1 MTRVNKT
8 RRGAGTVLIAHP
20 SADLYGSDRV
30 MLETVDAMVAEGRQ
44 VAVTLPAD
52 GPLVRLIQERGARVE
67 ICLSPVLRKSALRPV
82 GMVKLLL
89 ETARSLPASISL
101 IRRSGAAVVLVNT
114 VTIPF
119 WIPVARLVRRP
130 VICHVHEAEAS
141 ASSVIKRA
149 LALPLL
155 LANAL
160 IVNSRF
166 SLTVLTSSFAR
177 LGRKATVVVNAVPG
191 PEHPTLA
198 RESLDGVVR
207 LLYIGRLS
215 PRKGPDVAIEAVSVL
230 RSCGVRATLDL
241 VGAPFPGYEW
251 FEQDLRDMVRRRG
264 LGDAVTFHGFQS
276 DVWRHLASADVVV
289 VPSVKDEPFGNT
301 AVESVL
307 SARPVVVSATSGLQE
322 AVEGYGSAQ
331 QVRPADPDALAD
343 AIGRV
348 YDDWPTFREKAFA
361 DAHTAAERHAPAE
374 YARRVCEIVDSVQRS
389 ADRPRGGSIAGVM
402 RGAATVTAL
411 AYGQ

>member
-1 MTRVNKT
+1 
-8 RRGAGTVLIAHP
+8 
-20 SADLYGSDRV
+20 
-30 MLETVDAMVAEGRQ
+30 MLETVDALVAAGRR
-44 VAVTLPAD
+44 VVVTLPAD
-52 GPLVRLIQERGARVE
+52 GPLVQLIEARGARVE
-67 ICLSPVLRKSALRPV
+67 LCLSPVLRKSALRPV

-119 WIPVARLVRRP
+119 WIPVGRLVRRP

-155 LANAL
+155 LANKL

-166 SLTVLTSSFAR
+166 SLGVLTSSFAR
-177 LGRKATVVVNAVPG
+177 LGRKATVVLNAVAGPG
-191 PEHPTLA
+191 QPTLA
-198 RESLDGVVR
+198 RAGLDGVVR

-215 PRKGPDVAIEAVSVL
+215 PRKGPDVAIEAVNVL
-230 RSCGVRATLDL
+230 RARGVRASLDL

-251 FEQDLRDMVRRRG
+251 FEQDLRDLVRRKD
-264 LGDAVTFHGFQS
+264 LGGAVTFHGFQS
-276 DVWRHLASADVVV
+276 DVWPHLLSADVVV

-331 QVRPADPDALAD
+331 QVRPADPHALAD

-348 YDDWPTFREKAFA
+348 HDDWPTFREKAFQ
-361 DAHTAAERHAPAE
+361 DAQTAAERHAPAE
-374 YARRVCEIVDSVQRS
+374 YARRVCQIIDSVQCS
-389 ADRPRGGSIAGVM
+389 V
-402 RGAATVTAL
+402 
-411 AYGQ
+411 Q

>member
-1 MTRVNKT
+1 VTRVNKT

-30 MLETVDAMVAEGRQ
+30 MLETVDALVAAGRR
-44 VAVTLPAD
+44 VVVTLPAD
-52 GPLVRLIQERGARVE
+52 GPLVQLIEARGARVE
-67 ICLSPVLRKSALRPV
+67 LCLSPVLRKSALRPV
-82 GMVKLLL
+82 GMVRLLL

-155 LANAL
+155 LANKL

-166 SLTVLTSSFAR
+166 SLGVLTSSFAR
-177 LGRKATVVVNAVPG
+177 LGRKATVVLNAVAG
-191 PEHPTLA
+191 PEQPTLA
-198 RESLDGVVR
+198 REGLDGVVR

-215 PRKGPDVAIEAVSVL
+215 PRKGPDVAIEAVNVL
-230 RSCGVRATLDL
+230 RTRGVRASLDL

-251 FEQDLRDMVRRRG
+251 FEQDLRDLVRRKD
-264 LGDAVTFHGFQS
+264 LGGAVTFHGFQS
-276 DVWRHLASADVVV
+276 DVWPHLLSADVVV

-348 YDDWPTFREKAFA
+348 HDDWPTFREKAFQ

-374 YARRVCEIVDSVQRS
+374 YARRVCEIVDSVQ
-389 ADRPRGGSIAGVM
+389 
-402 RGAATVTAL
+402 
-411 AYGQ
+411 

>member
-30 MLETVDAMVAEGRQ
+30 MLETVDALVAAGRR
-44 VAVTLPAD
+44 VVVTLPAD
-52 GPLVRLIQERGARVE
+52 GPLVQLIEARGARVE
-67 ICLSPVLRKSALRPV
+67 LCLSPVLRKSALRPV

-155 LANAL
+155 LANKL

-166 SLTVLTSSFAR
+166 SLGVLTSSFAR
-177 LGRKATVVVNAVPG
+177 LGRKATVVLNAVAG
-191 PEHPTLA
+191 PEQPTLA
-198 RESLDGVVR
+198 RAGLDGVVR

-215 PRKGPDVAIEAVSVL
+215 PRKGPDVAIEAVNVL
-230 RSCGVRATLDL
+230 RARGVRASLDL

-251 FEQDLRDMVRRRG
+251 FEQDLRDLVRRKD
-264 LGDAVTFHGFQS
+264 LGGAVTFLGFQS
-276 DVWRHLASADVVV
+276 DVWPHLLSADVVV

-348 YDDWPTFREKAFA
+348 HDDWPTFREKAFQ

-374 YARRVCEIVDSVQRS
+374 YARRVCEIVDSVQ
-389 ADRPRGGSIAGVM
+389 
-402 RGAATVTAL
+402 
-411 AYGQ
+411 

>member
-30 MLETVDAMVAEGRQ
+30 MLETVDALVAAGRR
-44 VAVTLPAD
+44 VVVTLPAD
-52 GPLVRLIQERGARVE
+52 GPLVQLIEARGARVE
-67 ICLSPVLRKSALRPV
+67 LCLSPVLRKSALRPV

-89 ETARSLPASISL
+89 ETARSMPASISL

-119 WIPVARLVRRP
+119 WIPVGRLVRRP

-155 LANAL
+155 LANKL

-166 SLTVLTSSFAR
+166 SLGVLTSSFAR
-177 LGRKATVVVNAVPG
+177 LGRKATVVLNAVAG
-191 PEHPTLA
+191 PEQPTLA
-198 RESLDGVVR
+198 RAGLDGVVR

-215 PRKGPDVAIEAVSVL
+215 PRKGPDVAIEAVNVL
-230 RSCGVRATLDL
+230 RARGVRASLDL

-251 FEQDLRDMVRRRG
+251 FEQDLRDLVRRKD
-264 LGDAVTFHGFQS
+264 LGGAVTFHGFQS
-276 DVWRHLASADVVV
+276 DVWPHLLSADVVV

-331 QVRPADPDALAD
+331 QVRPADPHALAD

-348 YDDWPTFREKAFA
+348 HDDWPTFREKAFQ
-361 DAHTAAERHAPAE
+361 DAQTAAERHAPAE
-374 YARRVCEIVDSVQRS
+374 YARRVCQIVDSVQ
-389 ADRPRGGSIAGVM
+389 
-402 RGAATVTAL
+402 
-411 AYGQ
+411 

>member
-30 MLETVDAMVAEGRQ
+30 MLETVDALVAAGRR
-44 VAVTLPAD
+44 VVVTLPAD
-52 GPLVRLIQERGARVE
+52 GPLVQLIEARGARVE
-67 ICLSPVLRKSALRPV
+67 LCLSPVLRKSALRPV

-155 LANAL
+155 LANKL

-166 SLTVLTSSFAR
+166 SLGVLTSSFAR
-177 LGRKATVVVNAVPG
+177 LGRKATVVLNAVAG
-191 PEHPTLA
+191 PEQPTLA
-198 RESLDGVVR
+198 RAGLDGVVR

-215 PRKGPDVAIEAVSVL
+215 PRKGPDVAIEAVNVL
-230 RSCGVRATLDL
+230 RARGVRASLDL

-251 FEQDLRDMVRRRG
+251 FEQDLRDLVRRKD
-264 LGDAVTFHGFQS
+264 LGGAVTFHGFQS
-276 DVWRHLASADVVV
+276 DVWPHLLSADVVV

-348 YDDWPTFREKAFA
+348 HDDWPTFREKAFQ

-374 YARRVCEIVDSVQRS
+374 YARRVCEIVDSVQ
-389 ADRPRGGSIAGVM
+389 
-402 RGAATVTAL
+402 
-411 AYGQ
+411 

>member
-30 MLETVDAMVAEGRQ
+30 MLETVDALVAAGRR
-44 VAVTLPAD
+44 VVVTLPAD
-52 GPLVRLIQERGARVE
+52 GPLVGLIEARGARVE
-67 ICLSPVLRKSALRPV
+67 LCLSPVLRKSALRPV

-155 LANAL
+155 LANKL

-166 SLTVLTSSFAR
+166 SLGVLTSSFAR
-177 LGRKATVVVNAVPG
+177 LGRKATVVLNAVAG
-191 PEHPTLA
+191 PEQPTLA
-198 RESLDGVVR
+198 RAGLDGVVR

-215 PRKGPDVAIEAVSVL
+215 PRKGPDVAIEAVNVL
-230 RSCGVRATLDL
+230 RARGVRASLDL

-251 FEQDLRDMVRRRG
+251 FEQDLRDLVRRKD
-264 LGDAVTFHGFQS
+264 LGGAVTFHGFQS
-276 DVWRHLASADVVV
+276 DVWPHLLSADVVV

-348 YDDWPTFREKAFA
+348 HDDWPTFREKAFQ

-374 YARRVCEIVDSVQRS
+374 YARRVCEIVDSVQ
-389 ADRPRGGSIAGVM
+389 
-402 RGAATVTAL
+402 
-411 AYGQ
+411 

>member
-1 MTRVNKT
+1 VTRVNKT

-30 MLETVDAMVAEGRQ
+30 MLETVDALVAAGRR
-44 VAVTLPAD
+44 VVVTLPAD
-52 GPLVRLIQERGARVE
+52 GPLVQLIEARGARVE
-67 ICLSPVLRKSALRPV
+67 LCLSPVLRKSALRPV

-141 ASSVIKRA
+141 ASSVIKRS

-155 LANAL
+155 LANKL

-166 SLTVLTSSFAR
+166 SLGVLTSSFAR
-177 LGRKATVVVNAVPG
+177 LGRKATVVLNAVAG
-191 PEHPTLA
+191 PEQPTLA
-198 RESLDGVVR
+198 RAGLDGVVR

-215 PRKGPDVAIEAVSVL
+215 PRKGPDVAIEAVNVL
-230 RSCGVRATLDL
+230 RARGVRASLDL

-251 FEQDLRDMVRRRG
+251 FEQDLRDLVRRKD
-264 LGDAVTFHGFQS
+264 LGGAVTFHGFQS
-276 DVWRHLASADVVV
+276 DVWPHLLSADVVV

-348 YDDWPTFREKAFA
+348 HDDWPTFREKAFQ

-374 YARRVCEIVDSVQRS
+374 YARRVCEIVDSVQ
-389 ADRPRGGSIAGVM
+389 
-402 RGAATVTAL
+402 
-411 AYGQ
+411 

>member
-30 MLETVDAMVAEGRQ
+30 MLETVDALVAAGRR
-44 VAVTLPAD
+44 VVVTLPAD
-52 GPLVRLIQERGARVE
+52 GPLVQLIEARGARVE
-67 ICLSPVLRKSALRPV
+67 LCLSPVLRKSALRPV

-119 WIPVARLVRRP
+119 WIPVGRLVRRP

-155 LANAL
+155 LANKL

-166 SLTVLTSSFAR
+166 SLGVLTSSFAR
-177 LGRKATVVVNAVPG
+177 LGRKATVVLNAVAGPG
-191 PEHPTLA
+191 QPTLA
-198 RESLDGVVR
+198 RAGLDGVVR

-215 PRKGPDVAIEAVSVL
+215 PRKGPDVAIEAVNVL
-230 RSCGVRATLDL
+230 RARGVRASLDL

-251 FEQDLRDMVRRRG
+251 FEQDLRDLVRRKD
-264 LGDAVTFHGFQS
+264 LGGAVTFHGFQS
-276 DVWRHLASADVVV
+276 DVWPHLLSADVVV

-331 QVRPADPDALAD
+331 QVRPADPHALAD

-348 YDDWPTFREKAFA
+348 HDDWPTFREKAFQ
-361 DAHTAAERHAPAE
+361 DAQTAAERHAPAE
-374 YARRVCEIVDSVQRS
+374 YARRVCQIVDSVQ
-389 ADRPRGGSIAGVM
+389 
-402 RGAATVTAL
+402 
-411 AYGQ
+411 

>member
-30 MLETVDAMVAEGRQ
+30 MLETVDALVAAGRR
-44 VAVTLPAD
+44 VVVTLPAD
-52 GPLVRLIQERGARVE
+52 GPLVQLIEARGARVE
-67 ICLSPVLRKSALRPV
+67 LCLSPVLRKSALRPV

-155 LANAL
+155 LANKL

-166 SLTVLTSSFAR
+166 SLGVLTSSFAR
-177 LGRKATVVVNAVPG
+177 LGRKATVVLNAVAG
-191 PEHPTLA
+191 PEQPTLA
-198 RESLDGVVR
+198 RAGLDGVVR

-215 PRKGPDVAIEAVSVL
+215 PRKGPDVAIEAVNVL
-230 RSCGVRATLDL
+230 RARGVRASLDL

-251 FEQDLRDMVRRRG
+251 FEQDLRDLVRRKD
-264 LGDAVTFHGFQS
+264 LGGAVTFHGFQS
-276 DVWRHLASADVVV
+276 DVWPHLLSADVVV
-289 VPSVKDEPFGNT
+289 VPSVKDEPFGNI

-348 YDDWPTFREKAFA
+348 HDDWPTFREKAFQ

-374 YARRVCEIVDSVQRS
+374 YARRVCEIVDSVQ
-389 ADRPRGGSIAGVM
+389 
-402 RGAATVTAL
+402 
-411 AYGQ
+411 

>member
-1 MTRVNKT
+1 VTRVNKT

-30 MLETVDAMVAEGRQ
+30 MLETVDALVAAGRR
-44 VAVTLPAD
+44 VVVTLPAD
-52 GPLVRLIQERGARVE
+52 GPLVQLIEARGARVE
-67 ICLSPVLRKSALRPV
+67 LCLSPVLRKSALRPV

-155 LANAL
+155 LANKL

-166 SLTVLTSSFAR
+166 SLGVLTSSFAR
-177 LGRKATVVVNAVPG
+177 LGRKATVVLNAVAG
-191 PEHPTLA
+191 PEQPTLA
-198 RESLDGVVR
+198 RAGLDGVVR

-215 PRKGPDVAIEAVSVL
+215 PRKGPDVAIEAVNVL
-230 RSCGVRATLDL
+230 RTRGVRASLDL
-241 VGAPFPGYEW
+241 IGAPFPGYEW
-251 FEQDLRDMVRRRG
+251 FEQDLRDLVRRKD
-264 LGDAVTFHGFQS
+264 LGGAVTFHGFQS
-276 DVWRHLASADVVV
+276 DVWPHLLSADVVV

-348 YDDWPTFREKAFA
+348 HDDWPTFREKAFQ

-374 YARRVCEIVDSVQRS
+374 YARRVCEIVDSVQ
-389 ADRPRGGSIAGVM
+389 
-402 RGAATVTAL
+402 
-411 AYGQ
+411 

>member
-1 MTRVNKT
+1 VTRVNKT

-30 MLETVDAMVAEGRQ
+30 MLETVDALVAAGRR
-44 VAVTLPAD
+44 VVVTLPAD
-52 GPLVRLIQERGARVE
+52 GPLVQLIEARGTRVE
-67 ICLSPVLRKSALRPV
+67 LCLSPVLRKSALRPV

-155 LANAL
+155 LANKL

-166 SLTVLTSSFAR
+166 SLGVLTSSFAR
-177 LGRKATVVVNAVPG
+177 LGRKATVVLNAVAG
-191 PEHPTLA
+191 PEQPTLA
-198 RESLDGVVR
+198 RAGLDGVVR

-215 PRKGPDVAIEAVSVL
+215 PRKGPDVAIEAVNVL
-230 RSCGVRATLDL
+230 RARGVRASLDL

-251 FEQDLRDMVRRRG
+251 FEQDLRDLVRRKD
-264 LGDAVTFHGFQS
+264 LGGAVTFHGFQS
-276 DVWRHLASADVVV
+276 DVWPHLLSADVVV

-348 YDDWPTFREKAFA
+348 HDDWPTFREKAFQ

-374 YARRVCEIVDSVQRS
+374 YARRVCEIVDSVQ
-389 ADRPRGGSIAGVM
+389 
-402 RGAATVTAL
+402 
-411 AYGQ
+411 

>member
-30 MLETVDAMVAEGRQ
+30 MLETVDALVAAGRR
-44 VAVTLPAD
+44 VVVTLPAD
-52 GPLVRLIQERGARVE
+52 GPLVQLIEARGARVE
-67 ICLSPVLRKSALRPV
+67 LCLSPVLRKSALRPV
-82 GMVKLLL
+82 GMVRLLL

-155 LANAL
+155 LANKL

-166 SLTVLTSSFAR
+166 SLGVLTSSFAR
-177 LGRKATVVVNAVPG
+177 LGRKATVVLNAVAG
-191 PEHPTLA
+191 PEQPTLA
-198 RESLDGVVR
+198 REGLDGVVR

-215 PRKGPDVAIEAVSVL
+215 PRKGPDVAIEAVNVL
-230 RSCGVRATLDL
+230 RTRGVRASLDL

-251 FEQDLRDMVRRRG
+251 FEQDLRDLVRRKD
-264 LGDAVTFHGFQS
+264 LGGAVTFHGFQS
-276 DVWRHLASADVVV
+276 DVWPHLLSADVVV

-348 YDDWPTFREKAFA
+348 HDDWPTFREKAFQ

-374 YARRVCEIVDSVQRS
+374 YARRVCEIVDSVQ
-389 ADRPRGGSIAGVM
+389 
-402 RGAATVTAL
+402 
-411 AYGQ
+411 

>member
-1 MTRVNKT
+1 VTRVNKT

-30 MLETVDAMVAEGRQ
+30 MLETVDALVAAGRR
-44 VAVTLPAD
+44 VVVTLPAD
-52 GPLVRLIQERGARVE
+52 GPLVQLIEARGARVE
-67 ICLSPVLRKSALRPV
+67 LCLSPVLRKSALRPV
-82 GMVKLLL
+82 GMVRLLL

-155 LANAL
+155 LANKL

-166 SLTVLTSSFAR
+166 SLGVLTSSFAR
-177 LGRKATVVVNAVPG
+177 LGRKATVVLNAVAG
-191 PEHPTLA
+191 PEQPTLA
-198 RESLDGVVR
+198 REGLDGVVR

-215 PRKGPDVAIEAVSVL
+215 PRKGPDVAIEAVNVL
-230 RSCGVRATLDL
+230 RTRGVRASLDL

-251 FEQDLRDMVRRRG
+251 FEQDLRDLVRRKD
-264 LGDAVTFHGFQS
+264 LGGAVTFHGFQS
-276 DVWRHLASADVVV
+276 DVWPHLLSADVVV

-331 QVRPADPDALAD
+331 QVRPADPHALAD
-343 AIGRV
+343 AIGWV
-348 YDDWPTFREKAFA
+348 HDDWPTFREKAFQ
-361 DAHTAAERHAPAE
+361 DAHTAAERHAPAG
-374 YARRVCEIVDSVQRS
+374 YARRVCEIVDSVQ
-389 ADRPRGGSIAGVM
+389 
-402 RGAATVTAL
+402 
-411 AYGQ
+411 

>member
-30 MLETVDAMVAEGRQ
+30 MLETVDALVAAGRR
-44 VAVTLPAD
+44 VVVTLPAD
-52 GPLVRLIQERGARVE
+52 GPLVQLIEARGARVE
-67 ICLSPVLRKSALRPV
+67 LCLSPVLRKSALRPV

-119 WIPVARLVRRP
+119 WIPVGRLVRRP

-155 LANAL
+155 LANKL

-166 SLTVLTSSFAR
+166 SLGVLTSSFAR
-177 LGRKATVVVNAVPG
+177 LGRKATVVLNAVAG
-191 PEHPTLA
+191 PEQPTLA
-198 RESLDGVVR
+198 RAGLDGVVR

-215 PRKGPDVAIEAVSVL
+215 PRKGPDVAIEAVNVL
-230 RSCGVRATLDL
+230 RARGVRASLDL

-251 FEQDLRDMVRRRG
+251 FEQDLRDLVRRKD
-264 LGDAVTFHGFQS
+264 LGGAVTFHGFQS
-276 DVWRHLASADVVV
+276 DVWPHLLSADVVV

-331 QVRPADPDALAD
+331 QVRPADPHALAD

-348 YDDWPTFREKAFA
+348 HDDWPTFREKAFQ

-374 YARRVCEIVDSVQRS
+374 YARRVCEIVDSVQ
-389 ADRPRGGSIAGVM
+389 
-402 RGAATVTAL
+402 
-411 AYGQ
+411 

>member
-1 MTRVNKT
+1 VTRVNRT

-30 MLETVDAMVAEGRQ
+30 MLETVDALVAAGRH
-44 VAVTLPAD
+44 VVVTLPAE
-52 GPLVRLIQERGARVE
+52 GPLVQLIGERGARVE
-67 ICLSPVLRKSALRPV
+67 LCPSPVLRKSALRPV
-82 GMVKLLL
+82 GMVKLLW
-89 ETARSLPASISL
+89 ETARSLPAGISL

-141 ASSVIKRA
+141 ASSLIKRA

-155 LANAL
+155 LANKL

-166 SLTVLTSSFAR
+166 SLGVLTSSFPR

-191 PEHPTLA
+191 PAQPTLA
-198 RESLDGVVR
+198 REALDGVIR

-215 PRKGPDVAIEAVSVL
+215 PRKGPDVAIEAVNVL
-230 RSCGVRATLDL
+230 RTRGVSATLDL

-251 FEQDLRDMVRRRG
+251 FEQDLRDLVRRKD

-276 DVWRHLASADVVV
+276 DVWPHLLSADVVV

-343 AIGRV
+343 AIEQV
-348 YDDWPTFREKAFA
+348 YDDWPTFREKAFQ
-361 DAHTAAERHAPAE
+361 DAHTASERHAPAE
-374 YARRVCEIVDSVQRS
+374 YARRVCEIVDSVQ
-389 ADRPRGGSIAGVM
+389 
-402 RGAATVTAL
+402 
-411 AYGQ
+411 

>member
-1 MTRVNKT
+1 VTRVNKT

-30 MLETVDAMVAEGRQ
+30 MLETVDALVAAGRR
-44 VAVTLPAD
+44 VVVTLPAD
-52 GPLVRLIQERGARVE
+52 GPLVQLIEARGARVE
-67 ICLSPVLRKSALRPV
+67 LCLSPVLRKSALRPV

-155 LANAL
+155 LANKL

-166 SLTVLTSSFAR
+166 SLGVLTSSFAR
-177 LGRKATVVVNAVPG
+177 LGRKATVVLNAVAG
-191 PEHPTLA
+191 PEQPTLA
-198 RESLDGVVR
+198 RAGLDGVVR

-215 PRKGPDVAIEAVSVL
+215 PRKGPDVAIEAVNVL
-230 RSCGVRATLDL
+230 RARGVRASLDL

-251 FEQDLRDMVRRRG
+251 FEQDLRDLVRRKD
-264 LGDAVTFHGFQS
+264 LGGAVTFHGFQS
-276 DVWRHLASADVVV
+276 DVWPHLLSADVVV

-331 QVRPADPDALAD
+331 QVRPADPEALAD

-348 YDDWPTFREKAFA
+348 HDDWPTFREKAFQ

-374 YARRVCEIVDSVQRS
+374 YARRVCEIVDSVQ
-389 ADRPRGGSIAGVM
+389 
-402 RGAATVTAL
+402 
-411 AYGQ
+411 

>member
-1 MTRVNKT
+1 VTRVNKT

-30 MLETVDAMVAEGRQ
+30 MLETVDALVAAGRR
-44 VAVTLPAD
+44 VVVTLPAD
-52 GPLVRLIQERGARVE
+52 GPLVQLIEARGARVE
-67 ICLSPVLRKSALRPV
+67 LCLSPVLRKSALRPV

-119 WIPVARLVRRP
+119 WIPVGRLVRRP

-155 LANAL
+155 LANKL

-166 SLTVLTSSFAR
+166 SLGVLTSSFAR
-177 LGRKATVVVNAVPG
+177 LGRKATVVLNAVAG
-191 PEHPTLA
+191 PEQPTLA
-198 RESLDGVVR
+198 RAGLDGVVR

-215 PRKGPDVAIEAVSVL
+215 PRKGPDVAIEAVNVL
-230 RSCGVRATLDL
+230 RARGVRASLDL

-251 FEQDLRDMVRRRG
+251 FEQDLRDLVRRKD
-264 LGDAVTFHGFQS
+264 LGGAVTFHGFQS
-276 DVWRHLASADVVV
+276 DVWPHLLSADVVV

-331 QVRPADPDALAD
+331 QVRPADPHALAD

-348 YDDWPTFREKAFA
+348 HDDWPTFREKAFQ
-361 DAHTAAERHAPAE
+361 DAQTAAERHAPAE
-374 YARRVCEIVDSVQRS
+374 YARRVCQIVDSVQ
-389 ADRPRGGSIAGVM
+389 
-402 RGAATVTAL
+402 
-411 AYGQ
+411 

>member
-1 MTRVNKT
+1 VTRVNKT
-8 RRGAGTVLIAHP
+8 RRGAGTVLISHP

-30 MLETVDAMVAEGRQ
+30 MLETVDALVAAGRR
-44 VAVTLPAD
+44 VVVTLPAD
-52 GPLVRLIQERGARVE
+52 GPLVQLIEARGARVE
-67 ICLSPVLRKSALRPV
+67 LCLSPVLRKSALRPV

-155 LANAL
+155 LANKL

-166 SLTVLTSSFAR
+166 SLGVLTSSFAR
-177 LGRKATVVVNAVPG
+177 LGRKATVVLNAVAG
-191 PEHPTLA
+191 PEQPTLA
-198 RESLDGVVR
+198 RAGLDGVVR

-215 PRKGPDVAIEAVSVL
+215 PRKGPDVAIEAVNVL
-230 RSCGVRATLDL
+230 RARGVRASLDL

-251 FEQDLRDMVRRRG
+251 FEQDLRDLVRRKD
-264 LGDAVTFHGFQS
+264 LGGAVTFHGFQS
-276 DVWRHLASADVVV
+276 DVWPHLLSADVVV

-348 YDDWPTFREKAFA
+348 HDDWPTFREKAFQ

-374 YARRVCEIVDSVQRS
+374 YARRVCEIVDSVQ
-389 ADRPRGGSIAGVM
+389 
-402 RGAATVTAL
+402 
-411 AYGQ
+411 

>member
-30 MLETVDAMVAEGRQ
+30 MLETVDALVAAGRR
-44 VAVTLPAD
+44 VVVTLPAD
-52 GPLVRLIQERGARVE
+52 GPLVQLIEARGARVE
-67 ICLSPVLRKSALRPV
+67 LCLSPVLRKSALRPV

-155 LANAL
+155 LANKL

-166 SLTVLTSSFAR
+166 SLGVLTSSFAR
-177 LGRKATVVVNAVPG
+177 LGRKATVVLNAVAG
-191 PEHPTLA
+191 PEQPTLA
-198 RESLDGVVR
+198 REGLDGVVR

-215 PRKGPDVAIEAVSVL
+215 PRKGPDVAIEAVNVL
-230 RSCGVRATLDL
+230 RARGVRASLDL

-251 FEQDLRDMVRRRG
+251 FEQDLRDLVRRKD
-264 LGDAVTFHGFQS
+264 LGGAVTFHGFQS
-276 DVWRHLASADVVV
+276 DVWPHLLSADVVV

-348 YDDWPTFREKAFA
+348 HDDWPTFREKAFQ

-374 YARRVCEIVDSVQRS
+374 YARRVCEIVDSVQ
-389 ADRPRGGSIAGVM
+389 
-402 RGAATVTAL
+402 
-411 AYGQ
+411 

>member
-1 MTRVNKT
+1 
-8 RRGAGTVLIAHP
+8 
-20 SADLYGSDRV
+20 
-30 MLETVDAMVAEGRQ
+30 MLETVDALVAAGRR
-44 VAVTLPAD
+44 VVVTLPAD
-52 GPLVRLIQERGARVE
+52 GPLVQLIEARGVRVE
-67 ICLSPVLRKSALRPV
+67 LCLSPVLRKSALRPV

-155 LANAL
+155 LANKL

-166 SLTVLTSSFAR
+166 SLGVLTSSFAR
-177 LGRKATVVVNAVPG
+177 LGRKATVVLNAVAG
-191 PEHPTLA
+191 PEQPTLA
-198 RESLDGVVR
+198 REGLDGVVR

-215 PRKGPDVAIEAVSVL
+215 PRKGPDVAIEAVNVL
-230 RSCGVRATLDL
+230 RTRGVRASLDL
-241 VGAPFPGYEW
+241 IGAPFPGYEW
-251 FEQDLRDMVRRRG
+251 FEQDLRDLVRRKD
-264 LGDAVTFHGFQS
+264 LGGAVTFHGFQS
-276 DVWRHLASADVVV
+276 DVWPHLLSADVVV

-348 YDDWPTFREKAFA
+348 HDDWPTFREKAFQ

-374 YARRVCEIVDSVQRS
+374 YARRVCEIVDSVQCS
-389 ADRPRGGSIAGVM
+389 VQWVPATEDHQAGHGGWGL
-402 RGAATVTAL
+402 RR
-411 AYGQ
+411 

>member
-30 MLETVDAMVAEGRQ
+30 MLETVDALVAAGRR
-44 VAVTLPAD
+44 VVVTLPAD
-52 GPLVRLIQERGARVE
+52 GPLVQLIEARGARVE
-67 ICLSPVLRKSALRPV
+67 LCLSPVLRKSALRPV
-82 GMVKLLL
+82 GMVRLLL

-141 ASSVIKRA
+141 ASSVIKRS

-155 LANAL
+155 LANKL

-166 SLTVLTSSFAR
+166 SLGVLTSSFAR
-177 LGRKATVVVNAVPG
+177 LGRKATVVLNAVAG
-191 PEHPTLA
+191 PEQPTLA
-198 RESLDGVVR
+198 RAGLDGVVR

-215 PRKGPDVAIEAVSVL
+215 PRKGPDVAIEAVNVL
-230 RSCGVRATLDL
+230 RARGVRASLDL

-251 FEQDLRDMVRRRG
+251 FEQDLRDLVRRKD
-264 LGDAVTFHGFQS
+264 LGGAVTFHGFQS
-276 DVWRHLASADVVV
+276 DVWPHLLSADVVV

-348 YDDWPTFREKAFA
+348 HDDWPTFREKAFQ

-374 YARRVCEIVDSVQRS
+374 YARRVCEIVDSVQ
-389 ADRPRGGSIAGVM
+389 
-402 RGAATVTAL
+402 
-411 AYGQ
+411 

>member
-30 MLETVDAMVAEGRQ
+30 MLETVDALVAAGRR
-44 VAVTLPAD
+44 VVVTLPAD
-52 GPLVRLIQERGARVE
+52 GPLVQLIEARGARVE
-67 ICLSPVLRKSALRPV
+67 LCLSPVLRKSALRPV

-155 LANAL
+155 LANKL

-166 SLTVLTSSFAR
+166 SLGVLTSSFAR
-177 LGRKATVVVNAVPG
+177 LGRKATVVLNAVAG
-191 PEHPTLA
+191 PEQPTLA
-198 RESLDGVVR
+198 RARLDGVVR

-215 PRKGPDVAIEAVSVL
+215 PRKGPDVAIEAVNVL
-230 RSCGVRATLDL
+230 RTRGVRASLDL

-251 FEQDLRDMVRRRG
+251 FEQDLRDLVRRKD
-264 LGDAVTFHGFQS
+264 LGGAVTFHGFQS
-276 DVWRHLASADVVV
+276 DVWPHLLSADVVV
-289 VPSVKDEPFGNT
+289 VPSVKDEPFGNI

-348 YDDWPTFREKAFA
+348 HDDWPTFREKAFQ

-374 YARRVCEIVDSVQRS
+374 YARRVCEIVDSVQ
-389 ADRPRGGSIAGVM
+389 
-402 RGAATVTAL
+402 
-411 AYGQ
+411 

>member
-30 MLETVDAMVAEGRQ
+30 MLETVDALVAAGRR
-44 VAVTLPAD
+44 VVVTLPAD
-52 GPLVRLIQERGARVE
+52 GPLVQLIEARGARVE
-67 ICLSPVLRKSALRPV
+67 LCLSPVLRKSALRPV

-119 WIPVARLVRRP
+119 WIPVGRLVRRP

-155 LANAL
+155 LANKL

-166 SLTVLTSSFAR
+166 SLGVLTSSFAR
-177 LGRKATVVVNAVPG
+177 LGRKATVVLNAVAG
-191 PEHPTLA
+191 PEQPTLA
-198 RESLDGVVR
+198 RAGLDGVVR

-215 PRKGPDVAIEAVSVL
+215 PRKGPDVAIEAVNVL
-230 RSCGVRATLDL
+230 RARGVRASLDL

-251 FEQDLRDMVRRRG
+251 FEQDLRDLVRRKD
-264 LGDAVTFHGFQS
+264 LGGAVTFHGFQS
-276 DVWRHLASADVVV
+276 DVWPHLLSADVVV

-331 QVRPADPDALAD
+331 QVRPADPHALAD

-348 YDDWPTFREKAFA
+348 HDDWPTFREKAFQ

-374 YARRVCEIVDSVQRS
+374 YARRVCQIVDSVQ
-389 ADRPRGGSIAGVM
+389 
-402 RGAATVTAL
+402 
-411 AYGQ
+411 

>member
-1 MTRVNKT
+1 VTRVNKT

-30 MLETVDAMVAEGRQ
+30 MLETVDALVAAGRR
-44 VAVTLPAD
+44 VVVTLPAD
-52 GPLVRLIQERGARVE
+52 GPLVQLIEARGARVE
-67 ICLSPVLRKSALRPV
+67 LCLSPVLRKSALRPV

-155 LANAL
+155 LANKL

-166 SLTVLTSSFAR
+166 SLGVLTSSFAR
-177 LGRKATVVVNAVPG
+177 LGRKATVVLNAVAG
-191 PEHPTLA
+191 PEQPTLA
-198 RESLDGVVR
+198 RERLDGVVR

-215 PRKGPDVAIEAVSVL
+215 PRKGPDVAIEAVNVL
-230 RSCGVRATLDL
+230 RTRGVRASLDL

-251 FEQDLRDMVRRRG
+251 FEQDLRDLVRRKD
-264 LGDAVTFHGFQS
+264 LGGAVTFHGFQS
-276 DVWRHLASADVVV
+276 DVWPHLLSADVVV

-331 QVRPADPDALAD
+331 QVRPADPHALAD

-348 YDDWPTFREKAFA
+348 HDDWPTFREKAFQ

-374 YARRVCEIVDSVQRS
+374 YARRVCEIVDSVQ
-389 ADRPRGGSIAGVM
+389 
-402 RGAATVTAL
+402 
-411 AYGQ
+411 

>member
-30 MLETVDAMVAEGRQ
+30 MLETVDALVAAGRR
-44 VAVTLPAD
+44 VVVTLPAD
-52 GPLVRLIQERGARVE
+52 GPLVQLIEARGARVE
-67 ICLSPVLRKSALRPV
+67 LCLSPVLRKSALRPV

-141 ASSVIKRA
+141 ASSVIKRS

-155 LANAL
+155 LANKL

-166 SLTVLTSSFAR
+166 SLGVLTSSFAR
-177 LGRKATVVVNAVPG
+177 LGRKATVVLNAVAG
-191 PEHPTLA
+191 PEQPTLA
-198 RESLDGVVR
+198 RAGLDGVVR

-215 PRKGPDVAIEAVSVL
+215 PRKGPDVAIEAVNVL
-230 RSCGVRATLDL
+230 RARGVRASLDL

-251 FEQDLRDMVRRRG
+251 FEQDLRDLVRRKD
-264 LGDAVTFHGFQS
+264 LGGAVTFHGFQS
-276 DVWRHLASADVVV
+276 DVWPHLLSADVVV

-348 YDDWPTFREKAFA
+348 HDDWPTFREKAFQ

-374 YARRVCEIVDSVQRS
+374 YARRVCEIVDSVQ
-389 ADRPRGGSIAGVM
+389 
-402 RGAATVTAL
+402 
-411 AYGQ
+411 

>member
-8 RRGAGTVLIAHP
+8 RRGAGTVLISHP

-30 MLETVDAMVAEGRQ
+30 MLETVDALVAAGRR
-44 VAVTLPAD
+44 VVVTLPAD
-52 GPLVRLIQERGARVE
+52 GPLVQLIEARGARVE
-67 ICLSPVLRKSALRPV
+67 LCLSPVLRKSALRPV

-155 LANAL
+155 LANKL

-166 SLTVLTSSFAR
+166 SLGVLTSSFAR
-177 LGRKATVVVNAVPG
+177 LGRKATVVLNAVAG
-191 PEHPTLA
+191 PEQPTLA
-198 RESLDGVVR
+198 RAGLDGVVR

-215 PRKGPDVAIEAVSVL
+215 PRKGPDVAIEAVNVL
-230 RSCGVRATLDL
+230 RTRGVRASLDL

-251 FEQDLRDMVRRRG
+251 FEQDLRDLVRRKD
-264 LGDAVTFHGFQS
+264 LGGAVTFHGFQS
-276 DVWRHLASADVVV
+276 DVWPHLLSADVVV

-348 YDDWPTFREKAFA
+348 HDDWPTFREKAFQ

-374 YARRVCEIVDSVQRS
+374 YARRVCEIVDSVQ
-389 ADRPRGGSIAGVM
+389 
-402 RGAATVTAL
+402 
-411 AYGQ
+411 

>member
-8 RRGAGTVLIAHP
+8 RRGAGTVLISHP

-30 MLETVDAMVAEGRQ
+30 MLETVDALVAAGRR
-44 VAVTLPAD
+44 VVVTLPAD
-52 GPLVRLIQERGARVE
+52 GPLVQLIEARGARVE
-67 ICLSPVLRKSALRPV
+67 LCLSPVLRKSALRPV

-155 LANAL
+155 LANKL

-166 SLTVLTSSFAR
+166 SLGVLTSSFAR
-177 LGRKATVVVNAVPG
+177 LGRKATVVLNAVAG
-191 PEHPTLA
+191 PEQPTLA
-198 RESLDGVVR
+198 RAGLDGVVR

-215 PRKGPDVAIEAVSVL
+215 PRKGPDVAIEAVNVL
-230 RSCGVRATLDL
+230 RARGVRASLDL

-251 FEQDLRDMVRRRG
+251 FEQDLRDLVRRKD
-264 LGDAVTFHGFQS
+264 LGGAVTFHGFQS
-276 DVWRHLASADVVV
+276 DVWPHLLSADVVV

-348 YDDWPTFREKAFA
+348 HDDWPTFREKAFQ

-374 YARRVCEIVDSVQRS
+374 YARRVCEIVDSVQ
-389 ADRPRGGSIAGVM
+389 
-402 RGAATVTAL
+402 
-411 AYGQ
+411 

>member
-1 MTRVNKT
+1 VTRVNKT

-30 MLETVDAMVAEGRQ
+30 MLETVDALVAAGRR
-44 VAVTLPAD
+44 VVVTLPAD
-52 GPLVRLIQERGARVE
+52 GPLVQLIEARGARVE
-67 ICLSPVLRKSALRPV
+67 LCLSPVLRKSALRPV

-89 ETARSLPASISL
+89 ETARSMPASISL

-155 LANAL
+155 LANKL

-166 SLTVLTSSFAR
+166 SLGVLTSSFAR
-177 LGRKATVVVNAVPG
+177 LGRKATVVLNAVAGPG
-191 PEHPTLA
+191 QPTLA
-198 RESLDGVVR
+198 RAGLDGVVR

-215 PRKGPDVAIEAVSVL
+215 PRKGPDVAIEAVNVL
-230 RSCGVRATLDL
+230 RARGVRASLDL

-251 FEQDLRDMVRRRG
+251 FEQDLRDLVRRKD
-264 LGDAVTFHGFQS
+264 LGGAVTFHGFQS
-276 DVWRHLASADVVV
+276 DVWPHLLSADVVV

-331 QVRPADPDALAD
+331 QVRPADPHALAD

-348 YDDWPTFREKAFA
+348 HDDWPTFREKAFQ
-361 DAHTAAERHAPAE
+361 DAQTAAERHAPAE
-374 YARRVCEIVDSVQRS
+374 YARRVCQIVDSVQ
-389 ADRPRGGSIAGVM
+389 
-402 RGAATVTAL
+402 
-411 AYGQ
+411 

>member
-30 MLETVDAMVAEGRQ
+30 MLETVDALVAAGRR
-44 VAVTLPAD
+44 VVVTLPAD
-52 GPLVRLIQERGARVE
+52 GPLVQLIEARGARVE
-67 ICLSPVLRKSALRPV
+67 LCLSPVLRKSALRPV

-89 ETARSLPASISL
+89 ETARSMPASISL

-119 WIPVARLVRRP
+119 WIPVGRLVRRP

-155 LANAL
+155 LANKL

-166 SLTVLTSSFAR
+166 SLGVLTSSFAR
-177 LGRKATVVVNAVPG
+177 LGRKATVVLNAVAG
-191 PEHPTLA
+191 PEQPTLA
-198 RESLDGVVR
+198 RAGLDGVVR

-215 PRKGPDVAIEAVSVL
+215 PRKGPDVAIEAVNVL
-230 RSCGVRATLDL
+230 RARGVRASLDL

-251 FEQDLRDMVRRRG
+251 FEQDLRDLVRRKD
-264 LGDAVTFHGFQS
+264 LGGAVTFHGFQS
-276 DVWRHLASADVVV
+276 DVWPHLLSADVVV

-331 QVRPADPDALAD
+331 QVRPADPHALAD

-348 YDDWPTFREKAFA
+348 HDDWPTFREKAFQ
-361 DAHTAAERHAPAE
+361 DAQTAAERHAPAE
-374 YARRVCEIVDSVQRS
+374 YARRVCQIIDSVQCS
-389 ADRPRGGSIAGVM
+389 V
-402 RGAATVTAL
+402 
-411 AYGQ
+411 Q

>member
-1 MTRVNKT
+1 VTRVNKT

-30 MLETVDAMVAEGRQ
+30 MLETVDALVAAGRR
-44 VAVTLPAD
+44 VVVTLPAD
-52 GPLVRLIQERGARVE
+52 GPLVQLIEARGARVE
-67 ICLSPVLRKSALRPV
+67 LCLSPVLRKSALRPV

-155 LANAL
+155 LANKL

-166 SLTVLTSSFAR
+166 SLGVLTSSFAR
-177 LGRKATVVVNAVPG
+177 LGRKATVVLNAVAG
-191 PEHPTLA
+191 PEQPTLA
-198 RESLDGVVR
+198 RAGLDGVVR

-215 PRKGPDVAIEAVSVL
+215 PRKGPDVAIEAVNVL
-230 RSCGVRATLDL
+230 RARGVRASLDL

-251 FEQDLRDMVRRRG
+251 FEQDLRDLVRRKD
-264 LGDAVTFHGFQS
+264 LGGAVTFHGFQS
-276 DVWRHLASADVVV
+276 DVWPHLLSADVVV

-348 YDDWPTFREKAFA
+348 HDDWPTFREKAFQ

-374 YARRVCEIVDSVQRS
+374 YARRVCEIVDSVQ
-389 ADRPRGGSIAGVM
+389 
-402 RGAATVTAL
+402 
-411 AYGQ
+411 

>member
-30 MLETVDAMVAEGRQ
+30 MLETVDALVAAGRR
-44 VAVTLPAD
+44 VVVTLPAD
-52 GPLVRLIQERGARVE
+52 GPLVQLIEARGARVE
-67 ICLSPVLRKSALRPV
+67 LCLSPVLRKSALRPV

-155 LANAL
+155 LANKL

-166 SLTVLTSSFAR
+166 SLGVLTSSFAR
-177 LGRKATVVVNAVPG
+177 LGRKATVVLNAVAG
-191 PEHPTLA
+191 PEQPTLA
-198 RESLDGVVR
+198 RAGLDGVVR

-215 PRKGPDVAIEAVSVL
+215 PRKGPDVAIEAVNVL
-230 RSCGVRATLDL
+230 RARGVRASLDL

-251 FEQDLRDMVRRRG
+251 FEQDLRDLVRRKD
-264 LGDAVTFHGFQS
+264 LGGAVTFHGFQS
-276 DVWRHLASADVVV
+276 DVWPHLLSADVVV

-331 QVRPADPDALAD
+331 QVRPADPHALAD

-348 YDDWPTFREKAFA
+348 HDDWPTFREKAFQ

-374 YARRVCEIVDSVQRS
+374 YARRVCEIVDSVQ
-389 ADRPRGGSIAGVM
+389 
-402 RGAATVTAL
+402 
-411 AYGQ
+411 

>member
-1 MTRVNKT
+1 VTRVNKT

-30 MLETVDAMVAEGRQ
+30 MLETVDALVAAGRR
-44 VAVTLPAD
+44 VVVTLPAD
-52 GPLVRLIQERGARVE
+52 GPLVQLIEARGARVE
-67 ICLSPVLRKSALRPV
+67 LCLSPVLRKSALRPV

-155 LANAL
+155 LANKL

-166 SLTVLTSSFAR
+166 SLGVLTSSFAR
-177 LGRKATVVVNAVPG
+177 LGRKATVVLNAVAG
-191 PEHPTLA
+191 PEQPTLA
-198 RESLDGVVR
+198 RAGLDGVVR

-215 PRKGPDVAIEAVSVL
+215 PRKGPDVAIEAVNVL
-230 RSCGVRATLDL
+230 RARGVRASLDL

-251 FEQDLRDMVRRRG
+251 FEQDLRDLVRRKD
-264 LGDAVTFHGFQS
+264 LGGAVTFHGFQS
-276 DVWRHLASADVVV
+276 DVWPHLLSADVVV
-289 VPSVKDEPFGNT
+289 VPSVKDEPFGNI

-348 YDDWPTFREKAFA
+348 HDDWPTFREKAFQ

-374 YARRVCEIVDSVQRS
+374 YARRVCEIVDSVQ
-389 ADRPRGGSIAGVM
+389 
-402 RGAATVTAL
+402 
-411 AYGQ
+411 

>member
-30 MLETVDAMVAEGRQ
+30 MLETVDALVAAGRR
-44 VAVTLPAD
+44 VVVTLPAD
-52 GPLVRLIQERGARVE
+52 GPLVQLIEARGARVE
-67 ICLSPVLRKSALRPV
+67 LCLSPVLRKSALRPV
-82 GMVKLLL
+82 GMVRLLL

-155 LANAL
+155 LANKL

-166 SLTVLTSSFAR
+166 SLGVLTSSFAR
-177 LGRKATVVVNAVPG
+177 LGRKATVVLNAVAG
-191 PEHPTLA
+191 PEQPTLA
-198 RESLDGVVR
+198 RERLDGVVR

-215 PRKGPDVAIEAVSVL
+215 PRKGPDVAIEAVNVL
-230 RSCGVRATLDL
+230 RTRGVRASLDL

-251 FEQDLRDMVRRRG
+251 FEQDLRDLVRRKD
-264 LGDAVTFHGFQS
+264 LGGAVTFHGFQS
-276 DVWRHLASADVVV
+276 DVWPHLLSADVVV

-348 YDDWPTFREKAFA
+348 HDDWPTFREKAFQ

-374 YARRVCEIVDSVQRS
+374 YARRVCEIVDSVQ
-389 ADRPRGGSIAGVM
+389 
-402 RGAATVTAL
+402 
-411 AYGQ
+411 